1 MNPELQKI
9 RTTSKEFGAQYLM
22 KYDSIK
28 DFLGKASK
36 EKKNDVW
43 TFAIRFFCTILKEMK
58 GRLSFNNGVFN
69 LPQMVCLEEE
79 YDENRWLKSKSPFS
93 KYLVI

>member
-36 EKKNDVW
+36 EKKNDV
-43 TFAIRFFCTILKEMK
+43 
-58 GRLSFNNGVFN
+58 
-69 LPQMVCLEEE
+69 
-79 YDENRWLKSKSPFS
+79 
-93 KYLVI
+93 